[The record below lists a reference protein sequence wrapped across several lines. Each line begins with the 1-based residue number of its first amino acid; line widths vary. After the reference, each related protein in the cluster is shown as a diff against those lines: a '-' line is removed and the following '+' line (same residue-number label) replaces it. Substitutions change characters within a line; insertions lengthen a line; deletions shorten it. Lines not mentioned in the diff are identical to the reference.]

1 MGLKIKS
8 NFIFIGYYSFYK
20 YYHLSNGEIV
30 PLYVGR
36 CFEEFYHKVVM
47 PKMNVF

>member
-20 YYHLSNGEIV
+20 YYIGEIV
-30 PLYVGR
+30 PLYVGC

-47 PKMNVF
+47 PKMNFF